1 MKESIL
7 ETARRALGAKCLQE
21 QEGVLATWR
30 ENQKAV
36 REAAKRYKDPNES
49 SKVLVIQGSDRNEA
63 TCPGEKPKSMR
74 LAEHATKVLSRAGM
88 KPHLLDLSR
97 MTSEK
102 DRMIWPCKGCFST
115 SAALCHWPCTCYP
128 MPGLGQDPDW
138 MHEEIYARLVESH
151 GLMVISPVYWYS
163 PPSVLKLM
171 LDRMVCMDGAN
182 PDPKTTMNEAGNSVK
197 DVKKA
202 RTLERGPRAG
212 GESIWKYK
220 RGKILA
226 GRIYSLYVHGDAD
239 GADLAEASISKT
251 LEWYGCIP
259 AGPYARE
266 SGYVG
271 YYKPYANNQ
280 SELDKAEE
288 VWHTIERQAKA
299 LASAVKK
306 ARESGM
312 PVPAMPP
319 DSEMK

>member
-1 MKESIL
+1 MKDSIL
-7 ETARRALGAKCLQE
+7 ETTRQALGARRLQE
-21 QEGVLATWR
+21 QEDVLGTWR
-30 ENQKAV
+30 GNRKLV
-36 REAAKRYKDPNES
+36 DEAAKRYKDPKETT
-49 SKVLVIQGSDRNEA
+49 KVLVIQGSDRNEA

-74 LAEHATKVLSRAGM
+74 LAEHAVKVLKRQGVT
-88 KPHLLDLSR
+88 PHLLDLSR

-102 DRMIWPCKGCFST
+102 DLMIWPCKGCFST

-128 MPGLGQDPDW
+128 MPALNQDPDW
-138 MHEEIYARLVESH
+138 MHTEIYSRLVESH
-151 GLMVISPVYWYS
+151 ALMVIGPVYWYA

-182 PDPKTTMNEAGNSVK
+182 PDPKTTMADDGSHVK
-197 DVKKA
+197 DTKKA

-220 RGKILA
+220 RGKIMA

-239 GADLAEASISKT
+239 GTDLVEASISKT

-259 AGPYARE
+259 AGPYAKE

-280 SELDKAEE
+280 QELDKAEE
-288 VWHTIERQAKA
+288 VWSTIERQAKT
-299 LASAVKK
+299 LAVSVKK
-306 ARESGM
+306 ARKLGM

>member
-1 MKESIL
+1 VKDSIL
-7 ETARRALGAKCLQE
+7 ETTKRALGARRLQE
-21 QEGVLATWR
+21 QEDVLATWR
-30 ENQKAV
+30 GNRKSV
-36 REAAKRYKDPNES
+36 DEAAKRYKDPGES
-49 SKVLVIQGSDRNEA
+49 TKVLVIQGSDRNKA
-63 TCPGEKPKSMR
+63 TCPGEAPKSLR
-74 LAEHATKVLSRAGM
+74 LAEHAVKVLKRQGVE
-88 KPHLLDLSR
+88 PHLLDLSR

-115 SAALCHWPCTCYP
+115 SAALCHYPCSCYP
-128 MPGLGQDPDW
+128 FAPLNQDPDW
-138 MHEEIYARLVESH
+138 MNDEIYSRLVESH
-151 GLMVISPVYWYS
+151 ALMVICPVYWYA

-182 PDPKTTMNEAGNSVK
+182 PDPKSTMADDGSHVK
-197 DVKKA
+197 DTKKA

-220 RGKILA
+220 RGKIMA

-259 AGPYARE
+259 AGPYAKE

-280 SELDKAEE
+280 QELDKAEE

-299 LASAVKK
+299 VAVAVKK
-306 ARESGM
+306 AREAGM